1 MIPKL
6 KLHGPILCVGPQG
19 ERNCGRCSENGGS
32 SLCFDL
38 VEDYSESRKL
48 VLKTQDNCNDD
59 TPGKKKSDRPA
70 MREIREVQAAM
81 AFVAVLE
88 ADLRALS
95 AEARRKYPLVKDAA
109 EHAILKLRSQSDP
122 AQLAKSDDIVRT
134 FLLACEPK
142 NVKLSALGLSCMQKL
157 IAHDA
162 VAPTALPPILS
173 TLKEHSELSDEAVQ
187 LKILQT
193 ILTILQ
199 SQLHPEDEESMAVLL
214 GICLRLLSNTRNAD
228 SVHSTA
234 AATLRQAVALIFD
247 RVISAENLPLLKAE
261 SRSRNARS
269 NSVSGDVSRSIAAS
283 KAVEAALKDESCTST
298 SKYTLTQAGRLGL
311 RLFEDL
317 TALAGGGTCNWLHV
331 SSLQR
336 TFALDML
343 EYVLSHYVPV
353 FRKLGPYQQ
362 VLRGQVCSLLMT
374 SMRTSGDLDGEG
386 SEPAYRR
393 LVLRTVANVTRLYS
407 TIVTTECE
415 VFLSMLIKSAD
426 LELPLWHRIMV
437 LEVLRG
443 FCVEARML
451 HLLFQ
456 TFDMKPENTSLVT
469 DLVQALANVVRSI
482 QAQEVNEEALNAV
495 AAMFNS
501 KARGVEWTMD
511 NEASGAAVIVA
522 SEAHAITLA
531 VEGLLGV
538 VFTVAAMT
546 DEALDEGELDSPRL
560 EEVPDMKLVGGRG
573 KGGELASTCSSLVQ
587 AVWRT
592 LLESLALM
600 LSRSQGEAIVLE
612 ILKGYQAFTQS
623 CGVLRAIQPRD
634 AFLSS
639 LCKFALAPQEDG
651 SSNSSLLVSP
661 AKRGDSGSE
670 QKEGVVLTV
679 KNVQALRTLFNISHR
694 LNCVLDT
701 SWTMV
706 LETLAV
712 VDRLIHSPHAT
723 TQEVST
729 FGPRNSEGRQATDFQ
744 ILSSLDAQLFESS
757 ASMSTSAV
765 CALLG
770 GLRQVSN
777 NSLVGVV
784 SGLGSAASG
793 SSATSGLSNAIG
805 GATLPKIFGVDR
817 MLTVLTHNLHRAD
830 LLWDLVSAHLLELTL
845 HESPQVRTVALDAL
859 DRAMCTVIPC
869 ERIRQDAAAFVD
881 VTGEGKEDDFGQ
893 FVSIASHD
901 EPSTTEKSGAAVPR
915 RSRLLES
922 KAANFRLDT
931 FECAVLAPLSSL
943 YNFGHS
949 LELRCG
955 SLKILVHV
963 LERHGEKLYH
973 SWPSILELL
982 RAVANTSEKDIV
994 PLGFQNVRVIMND
1007 GMLSI
1012 PAHALDMC
1020 IEVAG
1025 AFGAQKTDVNIS
1037 LTAIGLLWT
1046 VADFCARGVD
1056 HGAFDNIEGK
1066 STRRNSLTGESY
1078 TRQLSPRRNSLGS
1091 SPAGSVKVDSKTTE
1105 VARDTILKGLTR
1117 RADMDFDGLLLA
1129 VYGVIQGLGTDERP
1143 EVRNSAIRTLF
1154 QSISGHGYKLSLA
1167 MWRHCLWNLMFPL
1180 VETVR
1185 HLAAISSKDE
1195 IGEELGT
1202 QGGKTVHMLVHH
1214 SRNTAQK
1221 QWDETI
1227 VLLLGGLSKLIKPYF
1242 HFFQSMEDFEKGWE
1256 NNILSFVRESV
1267 MQGSKEVGLAAV
1279 SSLHNILLP
1288 QLTKGI
1294 LPRFYFDTAFETY
1307 DAIVCCTHTSENR
1320 VATKARQELVQS
1332 LGELYAHGSSMFN
1345 PKTYVQL
1352 LSMVDVCTRYPLTK
1366 GETSQ
1371 AAAAGVLLPL
1381 QRTVLEVF
1389 PVIKPIEEKLQY
1401 LWPIFLRQF
1410 LSYLPGGEHLAG
1422 EHCISRLSS
1431 KQKKSLQDGS
1441 VSAALSMNG
1450 SHGVAKKISP
1460 GSRNSSAKDLSAISA
1475 LSPEFSTISSSV
1487 FCEKAVVVLVQ
1498 LYQLAPLSVKILVQP
1513 EVVASLGRCMA
1524 TRRDYPAEELWRV
1537 AVGSFN
1543 HVVQESL
1550 IPDHVSA
1557 DPIQQSPP
1565 DGKGYSSRHKFWN
1578 QLAEV
1583 YENFL
1588 IGACGRVFHTSAADG
1603 TDTAADELLEASVLD
1618 VLCEKALSSCQDA
1631 PYEVLGRLV
1640 EIIDRCGARISLLPL
1655 PSVSLLPI
1663 NCGRFSLA
1671 CLQKL
1676 FKLCRVQPDVSEFSS
1691 QLAVSRVAVSVL
1703 VGRCRSILCQF
1714 RTDEECGEKGLPQMR
1729 IDELKLVL
1737 QELNNLVLHPV
1748 TAGALDIPIN
1758 RRDPSRQFGSTN
1770 PSSIRVAETKLETTT
1785 TVWTRGH
1792 VLLLFTPLCELV
1804 GSRVSGVSDLL
1815 VVLLRN
1821 LGTELGV

>member
-1 MIPKL
+1 MMDADEGWLSDKILLLSLARRKRHESDEL
-6 KLHGPILCVGPQG
+6 LLSWDARVADQEHRHLCVCPEMVSRMPFAFGKFGPLSLGPCG
-19 ERNCGRCSENGGS
+19 EKENNFRACEQVVWGVSLPLFFAIVVSESAQFLVFDHGCSSPVGDGRSALHWKIYRDFGFREDELNGGGLVQEGRGFEGRSENVERGVGAVS
-32 SLCFDL
+32 EGWVLENRTMFG
-38 VEDYSESRKL
+38 VEDVEA
-48 VLKTQDNCNDD
+48 VV
-59 TPGKKKSDRPA
+59 DR
-70 MREIREVQAAM
+70 RRQAAM

-142 NVKLSALGLSCMQKL
+142 NVKLSALGLACMQKL

-162 VAPTALPPILS
+162 VAPTALAPILS
-173 TLKEHSELSDEAVQ
+173 TLKEHSEMSDEAVQ

-199 SQLHPEDEESMAVLL
+199 SQLHPQDEESMAVLL
-214 GICLRLLSNTRNAD
+214 GICLRLLSNNRNAD

-247 RVISAENLPLLKAE
+247 RVITAEKLPVLKPD

-269 NSVSGDVSRSIAAS
+269 NSVSGDVSRNIAAS
-283 KAVEAALKDESCTST
+283 KAVEAALKDESCTVT
-298 SKYTLTQAGRLGL
+298 SKSTLTQAGRLGL

-317 TALAGGGTCNWLHV
+317 TSLAGGGTASWLHV
-331 SSLQR
+331 SILQR

-374 SMRTSGDLDGEG
+374 SMRTSGDHDGEG

-482 QAQEVNEEALNAV
+482 QLQEVNEDTLNAV

-501 KARGVEWTMD
+501 KAKGVEWTMD
-511 NEASGAAVIVA
+511 HEASGAAVIVA

-560 EEVPDMKLVGGRG
+560 ERASSDMKLVGGTG

-592 LLESLALM
+592 LLESLSLM

-623 CGVLRAIQPRD
+623 CGVLRSVHPRD

-639 LCKFALAPQEDG
+639 LCKFALAPQDEG
-651 SSNSSLLVSP
+651 LSASSLLLAAGRRFDP
-661 AKRGDSGSE
+661 GSD
-670 QKEGVVLTV
+670 QREGVVLTV

-694 LNCVLDT
+694 LNCVLDS

-712 VDRLIHSPHAT
+712 LDRLIHSPHAT
-723 TQEVST
+723 TQEVSSY
-729 FGPRNSEGRQATDFQ
+729 GARGIEGRQATDFQ

-757 ASMSTSAV
+757 AIMSTSAV

-770 GLRQVSN
+770 ALRQVSN

-793 SSATSGLSNAIG
+793 SSSSSGITNAIG

-830 LLWDLVSAHLLELTL
+830 LLWDQVSAHLFELTL
-845 HESPQVRTVALDAL
+845 HESSQVRAVALDAL
-859 DRAMCTVIPC
+859 DRSICTVLPC

-881 VTGEGKEDDFGQ
+881 ATGEGKDDDFGQ
-893 FVSIASHD
+893 FVSTVSVSELGTA
-901 EPSTTEKSGAAVPR
+901 EKTFTSPR
-915 RSRLLES
+915 RSRLLDS
-922 KAANFRLDT
+922 KATNFRLDT
-931 FECAVLAPLSSL
+931 FECAVVAPLSSL
-943 YNFGHS
+943 YNYGHS

-955 SLKILVHV
+955 SLKILLHV

-1020 IEVAG
+1020 VEVAG
-1025 AFGAQKTDVNIS
+1025 AYGAQKTDVNIS

-1056 HGAFDNIEGK
+1056 HGVFDGGEGK
-1066 STRRNSLTGESY
+1066 TRHNSQADVSS
-1078 TRQLSPRRNSLGS
+1078 RQASPRRPSLQAAPGLNRL
-1091 SPAGSVKVDSKTTE
+1091 DSKAIE
-1105 VARDTILKGLTR
+1105 HAKDNVPKGLTK
-1117 RADMDFDGLLLA
+1117 RADMDYDGLLLA

-1154 QSISGHGYKLSLA
+1154 QSVSGHGYKLSMS

-1227 VLLLGGLSKLIKPYF
+1227 VLVLGGLS
-1242 HFFQSMEDFEKGWE
+1242 
-1256 NNILSFVRESV
+1256 
-1267 MQGSKEVGLAAV
+1267 SKEVGLAAV
-1279 SSLHNILLP
+1279 SSLHNILLS

-1294 LPRFYFDTAFETY
+1294 LPSFYFNTAFATYET
-1307 DAIVCCTHTSENR
+1307 IVSSTRTNENR

-1332 LGELYAHGSSMFN
+1332 LGELYS
-1345 PKTYVQL
+1345 Q
-1352 LSMVDVCTRYPLTK
+1352 

-1371 AAAAGVLLPL
+1371 AAAGVLLPL
-1381 QRTVLEVF
+1381 HRTVLEVL
-1389 PVIKPIEEKLQY
+1389 PLLKPLDEKIY
-1401 LWPIFLRQF
+1401 L
-1410 LSYLPGGEHLAG
+1410 
-1422 EHCISRLSS
+1422 
-1431 KQKKSLQDGS
+1431 
-1441 VSAALSMNG
+1441 
-1450 SHGVAKKISP
+1450 VAP
-1460 GSRNSSAKDLSAISA
+1460 
-1475 LSPEFSTISSSV
+1475 SSV
-1487 FCEKAVVVLVQ
+1487 KVLVQ
-1498 LYQLAPLSVKILVQP
+1498 PDVI
-1513 EVVASLGRCMA
+1513 ASLGRCMA
-1524 TRRDYPAEELWRV
+1524 TRRDFPGEELWRA

-1543 HVVQESL
+1543 QVVQESL
-1550 IPDHVSA
+1550 IPDSLEFA
-1557 DPIQQSPP
+1557 QSP
-1565 DGKGYSSRHKFWN
+1565 DGKGHSRHSST
-1578 QLAEV
+1578 
-1583 YENFL
+1583 
-1588 IGACGRVFHTSAADG
+1588 GDG
-1603 TDTAADELLEASVLD
+1603 TDTQQADELLEASVLD
-1618 VLCEKALSSCQDA
+1618 VLCEKVLNNCQDA
-1631 PYEVLGRLV
+1631 PNEVM
-1640 EIIDRCGARISLLPL
+1640 
-1655 PSVSLLPI
+1655 
-1663 NCGRFSLA
+1663 
-1671 CLQKL
+1671 
-1676 FKLCRVQPDVSEFSS
+1676 
-1691 QLAVSRVAVSVL
+1691 VSRVAVSVL
-1703 VGRCRSILCQF
+1703 VGRCKTILCQF
-1714 RTDEECGEKGLPQMR
+1714 RVDEKETGGKNLPLMR
-1729 IDELKLVL
+1729 IDEVKLVL
-1737 QELNNLVLHPV
+1737 QELDRLQLHPL
-1748 TAGALDIPIN
+1748 TAGALDLPIT
-1758 RRDPSRQFGSTN
+1758 RRELSKPSGS
-1770 PSSIRVAETKLETTT
+1770 I
-1785 TVWTRGH
+1785 
-1792 VLLLFTPLCELV
+1792 
-1804 GSRVSGVSDLL
+1804 GSQVSGVSDLL
-1815 VVLLRN
+1815 VVLLRS
-1821 LGTELGV
+1821 LGTELGL

>member
-1 MIPKL
+1 MVRQL
-6 KLHGPILCVGPQG
+6 KLQGPIPFVEPQG
-19 ERNCGRCSENGGS
+19 GRICGRCSENA
-32 SLCFDL
+32 
-38 VEDYSESRKL
+38 ESRIYAL
-48 VLKTQDNCNDD
+48 RLWRMQN
-59 TPGKKKSDRPA
+59 
-70 MREIREVQAAM
+70 RENSLELGGERQAAM

-95 AEARRKYPLVKDAA
+95 AEARRKYPQVKDAA

-162 VAPTALPPILS
+162 VAPAALPPILS
-173 TLKEHSELSDEAVQ
+173 TLKEHSEMSDEAVQ

-199 SQLHPEDEESMAVLL
+199 SQLHPQDEESMAVLL

-247 RVISAENLPLLKAE
+247 RVITAENLPVLKAD

-269 NSVSGDVSRSIAAS
+269 NSVSGDVSRNIAAS
-283 KAVEAALKDESCTST
+283 KAVEAALRDEACTST
-298 SKYTLTQAGRLGL
+298 SKHNLTQAGRLGL

-317 TALAGGGTCNWLHV
+317 TSLAGGGTCNWLHV

-386 SEPAYRR
+386 SEPAYKR

-560 EEVPDMKLVGGRG
+560 ERAPDMKLVGGRG
-573 KGGELASTCSSLVQ
+573 RGGELASTCSSLVQ

-592 LLESLALM
+592 LLESLSLM

-623 CGVLRAIQPRD
+623 CGVLRAVQPRD

-639 LCKFALAPQEDG
+639 LCKFALAPQEEGSG
-651 SSNSSLLVSP
+651 SSSVTVSP
-661 AKRGDSGSE
+661 AKRGDSSSE
-670 QKEGVVLTV
+670 QKEGVVVLTV

-694 LNCVLDT
+694 LNCVLDN
-701 SWTMV
+701 SWTMI

-729 FGPRNSEGRQATDFQ
+729 FGPRSSEGRQATDFQ

-765 CALLG
+765 CSLVSA
-770 GLRQVSN
+770 LRQVSN

-793 SSATSGLSNAIG
+793 SSTGGIASAISGS
-805 GATLPKIFGVDR
+805 TLPKIFGVDR

-830 LLWDLVSAHLLELTL
+830 LLWDLVSAHLYELTL
-845 HESPQVRTVALDAL
+845 HESPQVRAVALDAL
-859 DRAMCTVIPC
+859 DRAICTVIPC
-869 ERIRQDAAAFVD
+869 ERIRHDAAAFVD

-893 FVSIASHD
+893 FVSIASRD
-901 EPSTTEKSGAAVPR
+901 ESSTAAEISGGIVSR
-915 RSRLLES
+915 RSRLLDS

-982 RAVANTSEKDIV
+982 RSVANTSEKDLV

-1025 AFGAQKTDVNIS
+1025 AYGAQKTDVNIS

-1056 HGAFDNIEGK
+1056 HGVIDSIEGK
-1066 STRRNSLTGESY
+1066 PTRRNSLSGESFS
-1078 TRQLSPRRNSLGS
+1078 RQLSPRRNSLGS
-1091 SPAGSVKVDSKTTE
+1091 SAAGSVKFEPKTVE
-1105 VARDTILKGLTR
+1105 IARDTTIPKGLTK

-1154 QSISGHGYKLSLA
+1154 QSMSGHGFKLSVS

-1195 IGEELGT
+1195 IGEQLGT

-1242 HFFQSMEDFEKGWE
+1242 HFFQSMQDFEKGWE
-1256 NNILSFVRESV
+1256 NILSFVRESV
-1267 MQGSKEVGLAAV
+1267 MHGSKEVGLAAV

-1288 QLTKGI
+1288 QLTKGV
-1294 LPRFYFDTAFETY
+1294 LPRLYFDTAFQTY
-1307 DAIVCCTHTSENR
+1307 EAIVSCTRTSENR

-1332 LGELYAHGSSMFN
+1332 LGELYVHGYTVFD

-1366 GETSQ
+1366 GERFQ
-1371 AAAAGVLLPL
+1371 AAAAGILLPL
-1381 QRTVLEVF
+1381 QRTVLEVL
-1389 PVIKPIEEKLQY
+1389 PVLKPIDESLQY
-1401 LWPIFLRQF
+1401 LWPVYLRQI
-1410 LSYLPGGEHLAG
+1410 LSYLPGGESLTG
-1422 EHCISRLSS
+1422 EHCISRLSELNKGS
-1431 KQKKSLQDGS
+1431 QDG
-1441 VSAALSMNG
+1441 VSAALTMNG
-1450 SHGVAKKISP
+1450 HGVPKISP
-1460 GSRNSSAKDLSAISA
+1460 RSRNSSAKDLSALSA
-1475 LSPEFSTISSSV
+1475 SPDFCRMSSV

-1498 LYQLAPLSVKILVQP
+1498 LYQLAPPSVKILVQP

-1524 TRRDYPAEELWRV
+1524 TRRDYPAEELWRT

-1550 IPDHVSA
+1550 IPDVP
-1557 DPIQQSPP
+1557 DPVRSP
-1565 DGKGYSSRHKFWN
+1565 DGKVHSRQKFWN
-1578 QLAEV
+1578 HLADV

-1588 IGACGRVFHTSAADG
+1588 IGACGRVFSNTSADG
-1603 TDTAADELLEASVLD
+1603 TDTQQQQAADEVLEASVLD
-1618 VLCEKALSSCQDA
+1618 VLCEKSLSSCQDA
-1631 PYEVLGRLV
+1631 PQEVIGRLV

-1655 PSVSLLPI
+1655 QSVSLLPI

-1671 CLQKL
+1671 CLQRL
-1676 FKLCRVQPDVSEFSS
+1676 FKLCSAPPDVSEFSS
-1691 QLAVSRVAVSVL
+1691 QVTVSRLAISVL
-1703 VGRCRSILCQF
+1703 VGRCKSILRQF
-1714 RTDEECGEKGLPQMR
+1714 QVDEKESGEKRLPQMR

-1737 QELNNLVLHPV
+1737 KELNTLVLHPA
-1748 TAGALDIPIN
+1748 TAAALDVPIS
-1758 RRDPSRQFGSTN
+1758 RRDHSRQSESTT
-1770 PSSIRVAETKLETTT
+1770 PTSTRTSEMKLGTT

-1792 VLLLFTPLCELV
+1792 ALLLFTPVCELV